1 MSSPVLIEQLDSAIN
16 VLLSDPDVAIP
27 NVDTSVAEL
36 LGVAAELRA
45 LPRPDFRSQL
55 KYELMQRAHA
65 ASATAQPEL
74 SVLDAIARRP
84 QLVRRELSS
93 QEQIL
98 PTLFGQGYGTYAVR
112 RSNFAISAFAHAVAL
127 ALLLTSSFWV
137 MRHSAQIKQEVVSL
151 VAPNISEYVPV
162 APSAASIHGG
172 GGGGDRD
179 KMLAS
184 QGRLPKAALEQIT
197 PPEVVIRNDHP
208 QLPVDSTVVMP
219 PQIKMASNLPNLG
232 DPKSSI
238 AGPPSNGTGEGAGI
252 GSGAGGGIGS
262 GTGGGLGLGIGGGY
276 GGGVFRPGIG
286 GVTAPRAIYKPDPEY
301 STEARQAKYQGTVI
315 LNLIVDASGKPRTI
329 RVERSLGMGLDE
341 KALEAVR
348 QWRFEPAMKDG
359 KPVAVS
365 VSIEVAFRLF

>member
-1 MSSPVLIEQLDSAIN
+1 MSSPVLIEQLDSAID

-27 NVDTSVAEL
+27 NVDAGMAEL

-65 ASATAQPEL
+65 ASATAQLEL
-74 SVLDAIARRP
+74 SVLDAIAQRS
-84 QLVRRELSS
+84 QLVRRELPP

-112 RSNFAISAFAHAVAL
+112 RSNFAVSAFAHAVAL
-127 ALLLTSSFWV
+127 ALVLTSGLWMVRTHTQS
-137 MRHSAQIKQEVVSL
+137 RQQVVLLQSD
-151 VAPNISEYVPV
+151 IREYVPV
-162 APSAASIHGG
+162 APNAASVHGG

-179 KMLAS
+179 KGIAP

-197 PPEVVIRNDHP
+197 PPEVVVRNDHP
-208 QLPVDSTVVMP
+208 QLPVDPTVVMP

-232 DPKSSI
+232 DPKSSV
-238 AGPPSNGTGEGAGI
+238 AGPPSNGTGEGSGI
-252 GSGAGGGIGS
+252 GSGAGGGIGI
-262 GTGGGLGLGIGGGY
+262 GTGRGVGPGIGGGY

-315 LNLIVDASGKPRTI
+315 LNLIVDASGRPRGI
-329 RVERSLGMGLDE
+329 QVARSLGMGLDE
-341 KALEAVR
+341 KAMEAVR